1 MTTFSVGAL
10 VDQASSLFEPYSS
23 EIEQKIQALKDTFY
37 VDSDAPY
44 ENTMGLYKLLF
55 VQLNSTTWESAS
67 VPNNE
72 FIFTVPG
79 EGNKTQVG
87 NCTLWQSFDRY
98 KWEFFDNSR
107 SFACTLV
114 SEGYKELADND
125 GRLDNATA
133 QGLISNLF
141 FALGV
146 CSGDKC
152 DPGCVRAPART
163 QMCILLQYISIMPS
177 LHHLQIHV

>member
-79 EGNKTQVG
+79 EENKEQVG
-87 NCTLWQSFDRY
+87 KCTLWQSFDRY

-114 SEGYKELADND
+114 SEGYKALAEDD
-125 GRLDNATA
+125 GRLVRVSFQTCSLLLDYAAVVVNV
-133 QGLISNLF
+133 NL
-141 FALGV
+141 V
-146 CSGDKC
+146 VS
-152 DPGCVRAPART
+152 VHHART
-163 QMCILLQYISIMPS
+163 HMCILRPALI
-177 LHHLQIHV
+177 